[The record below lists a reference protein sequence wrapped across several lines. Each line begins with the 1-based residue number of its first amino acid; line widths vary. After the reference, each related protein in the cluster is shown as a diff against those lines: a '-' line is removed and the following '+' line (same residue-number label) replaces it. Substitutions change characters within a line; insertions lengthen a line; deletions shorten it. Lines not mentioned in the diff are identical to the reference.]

1 VTFEEKNL
9 ATLITGYP
17 GILGRELVKVF
28 PDSVHPSHKELEIAN
43 ESEVFRLFE
52 SNKFSTVIHAAAL
65 TGIRPCEDNKSL
77 AWQTNVKGTENL
89 VNACLKYN
97 KDAYFVYVS
106 TACVFDGH
114 AGMYNEN
121 DIPYPENFYALSKLI
136 GEFAVK
142 KLPNCLII
150 RTNFVA
156 KEPWRYPKAFEDRY
170 GTYLYGSD
178 VARGIKEVV
187 DKHMTGIV
195 HIVGDRKMSML
206 ELAKKTSPNV
216 QGMTIKEYSGPK
228 LTMDMS
234 LDTVKWKKYKISD

>member
-1 VTFEEKNL
+1 MTI
-9 ATLITGYP
+9 LITGYP

-28 PDSVHPSHKELEIAN
+28 PDSIHPSHKELEIGN
-43 ESEVFRLFE
+43 ENEVFGLFE
-52 SNKFSTVIHAAAL
+52 KNNITTVIHAAAL

-77 AWQTNVKGTENL
+77 AWKSNVKGTENL

-114 AGMYNEN
+114 RGMYSED
-121 DIPYPENFYALSKLI
+121 DIPYPENFYALSKLL

-142 KLPNCLII
+142 KLPNNLII

-156 KEPWRYPKAFEDRY
+156 KEPWKYPKAFEDRF
-170 GTYLYGSD
+170 GTYLYGND
-178 VARGIKEVV
+178 VAQGIKEVV
-187 DKHMTGIV
+187 DKRLTGII
-195 HIVGDRKMSML
+195 HIVGDKKMSML
-206 ELAKKTSPNV
+206 ELAKRTSPNV
-216 QGMTIKEYSGPK
+216 SPMTIKEYSGPK

-234 LDTVKWKKYKISD
+234 LDTVKWKRYKISD